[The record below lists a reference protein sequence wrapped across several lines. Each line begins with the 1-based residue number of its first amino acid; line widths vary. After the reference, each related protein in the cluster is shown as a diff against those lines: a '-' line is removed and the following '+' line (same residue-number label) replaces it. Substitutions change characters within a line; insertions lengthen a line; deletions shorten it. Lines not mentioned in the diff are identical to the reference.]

1 MSMNISTLLRISLFM
16 ALLAVQALVL
26 NHIHL
31 LGHATP
37 LMMVYF
43 LMLASSDT
51 QRSLLLAEGFIAGLL
66 MDLTTSTP
74 GMAAFAMTL
83 TAFIQPTLLNRI
95 ADTDRPDER
104 FTPSVVT
111 MGWSKFMT
119 YATIVTLVFILT
131 YFLLAWFTFDHLHGF
146 LLDILGCSLIT
157 LLLIAALECIHAK
170 L

>member
-1 MSMNISTLLRISLFM
+1 MNISTLQRISLFVV
-16 ALLAVQALVL
+16 LLAVQTLVL

-43 LMLASSDT
+43 LLLATSDT
-51 QRSLLLAEGFIAGLL
+51 PRSLLLAEGFVAGLL

-83 TAFIQPTLLNRI
+83 TAFIQPILLNRI
-95 ADTDRPDER
+95 AETDRPDER
-104 FTPSVVT
+104 FTPSIVT
-111 MGWSKFMT
+111 MGWNKFII
-119 YATIVTLVFILT
+119 YATLITLVFVLT
-131 YFLLAWFTFDHLHGF
+131 YFLLAWFTFDHLHGLF
-146 LLDILGCSLIT
+146 LDILGCSVIT